1 MQRYFSRSKGQ
12 VTVEVAVL
20 FGVVVAALVAMA
32 AYVQRGVAG
41 GMRSN
46 ADSFGTQYQVDK
58 PFEVHTRSTNVD
70 AGGSTKSTQKTA
82 ACQGLGSNTIADA
95 NDPNCNATTAT
106 FSNTINPCPGSQT
119 LNIKTG
125 DCS

>member
-1 MQRYFSRSKGQ
+1 MRHAVHRSNGQ

-46 ADSFGTQYQVDK
+46 ADSFGTQYQTNATL
-58 PFEVHTRSTNVD
+58 EVHTRSNNVD
-70 AGGSTKSTQKTA
+70 TGGQTSSAQ
-82 ACQGLGSNTIADA
+82 
-95 NDPNCNATTAT
+95 TTAT
-106 FSNTINPCPGSQT
+106 CKGLGGIAMPANAACKDNAPFPIAP
-119 LNIKTG
+119 
-125 DCS
+125 